1 MIDNRVHPPSATHV
15 RLQPEAFGP
24 ESASLPSSTRSRPEL
39 LTCESRL
46 VAAHLCGLVPT
57 EQIPYTRE
65 RIAET
70 ATNVVRFKAMPPWP
84 ELQRSRVK
92 RSFARR
98 EIVANAGAGEVE
110 FGAPSSDS
118 AGPGQLQRCEVDS

>member
-84 ELQRSRVK
+84 ELQRSRAK

-98 EIVANAGAGEVE
+98 EIAQMPERAKLSLRRLPAT
-110 FGAPSSDS
+110 A
-118 AGPGQLQRCEVDS
+118 